1 MSYDDSLNPYASFG
15 LAAADAGVDER
26 ADFITKTYMHLAGAV
41 GCFAILEYGLLQLP
55 GVDRFAMAMFS
66 GWNWLI
72 VMAAYMGVSY
82 LAQKWAQSATSVST
96 QYLGLGL
103 YVVVEAVI
111 FLPILFIASTFYENA
126 IATAAIIT
134 GVTFVGLTAIVFA
147 TRKNFTFLGPILGV
161 CGMAA
166 MGVMICAV
174 LFGFNLGL
182 VFTGAMIALMCGY
195 IVYDTSNV
203 LHNYRI
209 GQHVA
214 AALALFASI
223 VTLFWYILRL
233 VMILN
238 DER

>member
-1 MSYDDSLNPYASFG
+1 MYANDSMNPYASFG
-15 LAAADAGVDER
+15 LAAEAGVDER
-26 ADFITKTYMHLAGAV
+26 AAFITKTYLHLAGAV
-41 GCFAILEYGLLQLP
+41 GCFALLTAALLQLP
-55 GVDRFAMAMFS
+55 GIERFAGTMVS
-66 GWNWLI
+66 GYNWLI

-82 LAQKWAQSATSVST
+82 LAQKWAMSATSMGT

-103 YVVVEAVI
+103 YVVAEAVI
-111 FLPILFIASTFYENA
+111 FVPILLMASMFYENA

-134 GVTFVGLTAIVFA
+134 GVTFAGLTGIVFV
-147 TRKNFTFLGPILGV
+147 TRKDFSFLGPILGV
-161 CGMAA
+161 FGMAM
-166 MGVMICAV
+166 MGVVICSV
-174 LFGFNLGL
+174 LFGFSLGI
-182 VFTGAMIALMCGY
+182 VFTGVMVAMMCGY

-203 LHNYRI
+203 LHHYHI

-214 AALALFASI
+214 ASLALFASV